1 MVSKLFQINLIST
14 MDNVDILCFVT
25 VSAPKRFYKDTNVL
39 YSGNSQYEITL
50 DNRKLKTPNGGPF
63 VVRSEPLAIA
73 VAAEWNAQKEHI
85 DRSTMHLVV
94 NV

>member
-1 MVSKLFQINLIST
+1 MQC
-14 MDNVDILCFVT
+14 VDILCFVT

-39 YSGNSQYEITL
+39 YSGNNQYEITL

-94 NV
+94 NVSID